1 MSQGTASYKSYKKMA
16 ATEEPKERIERQTAY
31 KVSISEILENDYVK
45 TKDWN
50 PNFILARGNEK
61 ISRINIIGIVL
72 SNEVEQFGQVM
83 HRNIII
89 DDGTGTISL
98 KNFENTD
105 IFSQIKIS
113 DIVLVIG
120 KPREYGA
127 ERYIL
132 PEIIKKTDQ
141 RWMEERKFELSLIK
155 KSPKNEIPAEKIV
168 TQDEIIQNVKAQEK
182 ESKIETVYSIV
193 KSLDSGAGADYDE
206 VIKKAGFSEAESA
219 IRKLMENGDIFEIRA
234 GKLKVL

>member
-1 MSQGTASYKSYKKMA
+1 MA
-16 ATEEPKERIERQTAY
+16 AAEQPKDRIERQTAH
-31 KVSISEILENDYVK
+31 KVSISEILENDYIK

-61 ISRINIIGIVL
+61 ISRVNIIGVVL

-98 KNFENTD
+98 KNFENPD
-105 IFSQIKIS
+105 IFSHIKIS
-113 DIVLVIG
+113 DIILVIG

-127 ERYIL
+127 ERYVL
-132 PEIIKKTDQ
+132 PEIIRKTDQ
-141 RWMEERKFELSLIK
+141 KWMEHRKLEIFLMK
-155 KSPKNEIPAEKIV
+155 KSPKKENPPEKIV
-168 TQDEIIQNVKAQEK
+168 TQEEMVQNGKAQEK
-182 ESKIETVYSIV
+182 ESKIELVYSIV
-193 KSLDSGAGADYDE
+193 KSLDAGAGADYDE
-206 VIKKAGFSEAESA
+206 VIKKAGFPEAESA